1 MKVLILIMLGFVAAA
16 AVTIAILGMAGAP
29 YSAYHWPPLV
39 IGAAGIAVSLGLTVI
54 WRDLRG
60 LPVLLADLVAL
71 SAVVLAAQRHTVV
84 SLIVLA
90 AFTGWIFVWIPRS
103 MRSRR
108 IRIEIDIARDPQTV
122 FEFASDIRNWRQY
135 VRGVTSVEKITD
147 GPIGVG
153 TRFDVA
159 MQVGSVLFREVDEV
173 VDYQAPSRFAWSSKA
188 EASSAAEHLTFAR
201 LGAST
206 HVTHEVTSEEGY
218 PVALIGTALANPLLR
233 WAGARDRRENLAR
246 LKRVLESD
254 HPV

>member
-16 AVTIAILGMAGAP
+16 AVTIGVLGVAGAP

-39 IGAAGIAVSLGLTVI
+39 IGAAGIAISLGLTVI

-71 SAVVLAAQRHTVV
+71 SAVVLAAQRHAVV
-84 SLIVLA
+84 SVIVLA
-90 AFTGWIFVWIPRS
+90 AFTGWIFGWIPPT

-108 IRIEIDIARDPQTV
+108 IRVETDIARDQQTV

-135 VRGVTSVEKITD
+135 VRGVTSVEKIID
-147 GPIGVG
+147 GPIRVG
-153 TRFDVA
+153 TRFGVT
-159 MQVGSVLFREVDEV
+159 MQVGSVVFREVDEV
-173 VDYQAPSRFAWSSKA
+173 VGYQAPSHFAWSSKA
-188 EASSAAEHLTFAR
+188 EASSAAESLTFAR

-206 HVTHEVTSEEGY
+206 HITHEVTSEESY
-218 PVALIGTALANPLLR
+218 PMALIGTALANPLLG

-254 HPV
+254 HPL